1 MYILSVIQVTR
12 LSEYTDNDLS
22 LLSACIIS
30 SLSLLFN
37 IDITNYHYFYQLVLS
52 LVTTTLIIKF
62 IMKEKVVIMA
72 NRTIDEENIKIG
84 SLYEVSLI
92 AMLIFIQNKI
102 PTKEFLPR

>member
-1 MYILSVIQVTR
+1 
-12 LSEYTDNDLS
+12 
-22 LLSACIIS
+22 
-30 SLSLLFN
+30 
-37 IDITNYHYFYQLVLS
+37 
-52 LVTTTLIIKF
+52 
-62 IMKEKVVIMA
+62 MA